1 MSSSGTSSRGS
12 TEDRRSGRLFVIT
25 GPSGVGKGTLI
36 ARLLEEVPELELS
49 VSATTRSPRGSERD
63 GVHYHFMDDE
73 EFARRVAEDQFIEH
87 AGYASH
93 NYGTLRS
100 EVDPR
105 LADGRSVVLE
115 IELQG
120 ARQIRGTVPDAVQV
134 FIAPPSPADL
144 RDRLEGRGTDSPEQI
159 TSRLAVAAEELQARD
174 EFGHVIENDDL
185 DRASKQ
191 LTELVRSH
199 LRSGAQQPLS

>member
-1 MSSSGTSSRGS
+1 MSSSGTSSRGNS
-12 TEDRRSGRLFVIT
+12 EDRRGGRLFVIT

-36 ARLLEEVPELELS
+36 DRLLEEVPELELS
-49 VSATTRSPRGSERD
+49 VSATTRGPRGSERD
-63 GVHYHFMDDE
+63 GVHYHFMNDE
-73 EFARRVAEDQFIEH
+73 EFARRVADDEFIEH

-93 NYGTLRS
+93 KYGTLRS

-105 LADGRSVVLE
+105 LAEGRSVVLE

-120 ARQIRGTVPDAVQV
+120 ARQIRETMPDAVQV

-144 RDRLEGRGTDSPEQI
+144 RRRLEGRGTDSPEQI
-159 TSRLAVAAEELQARD
+159 TSRLAVAAEELEARD

-185 DRASKQ
+185 ERASRE
-191 LTELVRSH
+191 LTTLVQSH
-199 LRSGAQQPLS
+199 LGLDR

>member
-1 MSSSGTSSRGS
+1 VSSSATSSSGN
-12 TEDRRSGRLFVIT
+12 TEDRRGARLFVIT

-49 VSATTRSPRGSERD
+49 VSATTRGPRGSERD
-63 GVHYHFMDDE
+63 GVHYHFMDAE
-73 EFARRVAEDQFIEH
+73 EFARRVADGQFIEH

-93 NYGTLRS
+93 DYGTLRS

-105 LADGRSVVLE
+105 LAEGRSVVLE

-120 ARQIRGTVPDAVQV
+120 ARQIRETVPDAVQV

-144 RDRLEGRGTDSPEQI
+144 RRRLEGRGTDSPEQI
-159 TSRLAVAAEELQARD
+159 TNRLAVAAEELEARD

-185 DRASKQ
+185 DRASRE
-191 LTELVRSH
+191 LTQLVRSH
-199 LRSGAQQPLS
+199 LRS

>member
-1 MSSSGTSSRGS
+1 MSSSGTSSSGN
-12 TEDRRSGRLFVIT
+12 TEDRRGARLFVIT

-36 ARLLEEVPELELS
+36 ARLLEEVPDLELS
-49 VSATTRSPRGSERD
+49 VSATTRGPRGSERD
-63 GVHYHFMDDE
+63 GVHYHFMDDD

-93 NYGTLRS
+93 KYGTLRS

-120 ARQIRGTVPDAVQV
+120 ARQIRETVPDAIQV
-134 FIAPPSPADL
+134 FIAPPSAEDL
-144 RDRLEGRGTDSPEQI
+144 RSRLEGRGTDSPEQI
-159 TSRLAVAAEELQARD
+159 TRRLAVAAEELGARN
-174 EFGHVIENDDL
+174 EFGHVVENDDVE
-185 DRASKQ
+185 RASKE
-191 LTELVRSH
+191 LTDLVLSH
-199 LRSGAQQPLS
+199 LRPGARQPLS